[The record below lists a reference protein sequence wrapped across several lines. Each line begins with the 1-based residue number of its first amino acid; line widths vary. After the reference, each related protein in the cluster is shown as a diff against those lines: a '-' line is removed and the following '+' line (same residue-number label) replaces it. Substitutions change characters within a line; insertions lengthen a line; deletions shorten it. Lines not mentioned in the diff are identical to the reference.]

1 MKLITW
7 NVQWCRG
14 VDKKVDPARV
24 IAHAKRIA
32 DFDVLCLQEIADNFA
47 DPLLGGSNGEDQ
59 FAELAS
65 LLPGYTAIAGV
76 AVDQAGPNGTR
87 RRFGNMILSR
97 LPVLQAFRHMLPY
110 PADHDVPSMP
120 RVAVEAVVGADVGDL
135 RVVTTHLEYYSERK
149 RAAQVEGLRAIYAEG
164 HAYATNPREG
174 LADEGPYVAQPR
186 PAHTV
191 ITGDFNLEP
200 DDPLH
205 DRMKESFDDG
215 TPPLFDAWQVAHPGR
230 PHDPTFKIYE
240 KQDPGEPELH
250 CDFIFVSEGLRSRV
264 TKVWVD
270 TVTQVSD
277 HQPVLLEL
285 R

>member
-24 IAHAKRIA
+24 IADAKRIA
-32 DFDVLCLQEIADNFA
+32 DFDVLCLQEIADNYP
-47 DPLLGGSNGEDQ
+47 DPLLGGSKGEDQ
-59 FAELAS
+59 FAVLAS
-65 LLPGYTAIAGV
+65 LLPGYTAIPGV
-76 AVDQAGPNGTR
+76 AVDQIGPVGTR

-97 LPVLQAFRHMLPY
+97 LPVLQAYRHLLPY

-120 RVAVEAVVGADVGDL
+120 RIAVEAVVRASFGEV
-135 RVVTTHLEYYSERK
+135 RVITTHLEYYSLRK
-149 RAAQVEGLRAIYAEG
+149 RSAQVNALRAIHAEG
-164 HAYATNPREG
+164 YGYASSPRIG
-174 LADEGPYVAQPR
+174 VDDEGPYVAQPR
-186 PAHTV
+186 SANTV

-205 DRMKESFDDG
+205 ARMGDPFDDG
-215 TPPLFDAWQVAHPGR
+215 TPPLFDAWEVAHPGM
-230 PHDPTFKIYE
+230 PHDPTFRIYE
-240 KQDPGEPELH
+240 KEKPGDPDLH
-250 CDFIFVSEGLRSRV
+250 CDFIFVSESLRPRV
-264 TKVWVD
+264 SQLTVD